1 MSWYWKEIED
11 KDSAEEAT
19 KAATGIS
26 YFIAAVTGLIAILT
40 FVYSKPIL
48 GLNGWSLL
56 DAGLFVVIGWRIG
69 KLSRAWA
76 VVGLALYLL
85 ETADSI
91 GRRGLGF
98 SIVSIVFVIA
108 YINALR
114 GVFAYHKYV
123 KSEAEGLSQSVSM
136 V

>member
-1 MSWYWKEIED
+1 MSWYWKEIAD
-11 KDSAEEAT
+11 KDSAEDAT

-26 YFIAAVTGLIAILT
+26 YFIAAVTGLVAVLT
-40 FVYSKPIL
+40 FIYSKPIL

-56 DAGLFVVIGWRIG
+56 DAGLFAVVGWRIS

-98 SIVSIVFVIA
+98 SIVSIVFIVA
-108 YINALR
+108 YVNALR
-114 GVFAYHKYV
+114 GVFAHHRYTKAQ
-123 KSEAEGLSQSVSM
+123 AEELSQSASLG
-136 V
+136 